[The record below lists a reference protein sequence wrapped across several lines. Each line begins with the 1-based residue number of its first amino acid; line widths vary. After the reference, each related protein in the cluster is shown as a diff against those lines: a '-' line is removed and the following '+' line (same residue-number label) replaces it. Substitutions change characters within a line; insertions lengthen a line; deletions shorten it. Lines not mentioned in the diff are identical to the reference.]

1 MTNSSTG
8 LRRPSVLLVIVDD
21 LRPDLGAYGREW
33 ARTPH
38 IDALSRRS
46 VTFTNAHAAVAN
58 CNPSRAAL
66 LTGRTP
72 HQTGV
77 VDLFTHVRD
86 HIPDVVT
93 LPQRFRRAGYL
104 AVSHGKV
111 VH

>member
-1 MTNSSTG
+1 MTSSSTG

-72 HQTGV
+72 CTSRQMRNC
-77 VDLFTHVRD
+77 THSSLS
-86 HIPDVVT
+86 I
-93 LPQRFRRAGYL
+93 
-104 AVSHGKV
+104 
-111 VH
+111 

>member
-8 LRRPSVLLVIVDD
+8 LRRPFVLLVIVDD
-21 LRPDLGAYGREW
+21 LRPDLGAYGRKW

-72 HQTGV
+72 CTSRQMRNC
-77 VDLFTHVRD
+77 THSSLS
-86 HIPDVVT
+86 I
-93 LPQRFRRAGYL
+93 
-104 AVSHGKV
+104 
-111 VH
+111 